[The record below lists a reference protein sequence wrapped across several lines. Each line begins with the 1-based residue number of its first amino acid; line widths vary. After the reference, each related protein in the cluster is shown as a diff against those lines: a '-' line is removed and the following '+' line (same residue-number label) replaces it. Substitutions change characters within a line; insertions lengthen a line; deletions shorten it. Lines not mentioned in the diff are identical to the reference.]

1 MTDPPGGS
9 TVAPRRA
16 SARYSDMM
24 LYEAARLYYLD
35 DATQAQIAARL
46 DTSRAT
52 VSRLLTEARAT
63 GIVHIEVHPPQF
75 TPDPALAVQ
84 CAKALGLQR
93 VWLGPSAQGA
103 PVGMALGPAV
113 QEALIAA
120 DLLPGDA
127 LLVSSGATLYEV
139 SQGEMPRLRGVTLAP
154 TVGGQDEPQAF
165 YQTNEITRQM
175 AVKAQGVPLFLYAPA
190 LPSPDLYEVLM
201 HDPSIQRVLEL
212 WKTAK
217 AALLGV
223 GSAPLSR
230 TSVPSVLP
238 RDKVT
243 LTDAVGDICSRP
255 FDVDG
260 QPVHFAGSERLL
272 AMQFEDLRRVPVAIA
287 VAADATKRVALFA
300 AARAGYFNQL
310 VTNPDTARLLIEDAR
325 SFRKA
330 GTLGEDS
337 STEHDLTAPTSE

>member
-1 MTDPPGGS
+1 MSTPPWGTAGAS
-9 TVAPRRA
+9 PRA
-16 SARYSDMM
+16 SARYSDVM
-24 LYEAARLYYLD
+24 LYEAARLYYVD

-52 VSRLLTEARAT
+52 VSRLLAEARAT
-63 GIVHIEVHPPQF
+63 GIVHIEIRPPQF
-75 TPDPALAVQ
+75 TPDPDLAVQ
-84 CAKALGLQR
+84 CAQALGLQR

-103 PVGMALGPAV
+103 PVGLALGPAV

-120 DLLPGDA
+120 DLHPGDA

-139 SQGEMPRLRGVTLAP
+139 SQGEIPRLPGVTLAP
-154 TVGGQDEPQAF
+154 TVGGQDEPEAF

-175 AVKAQGVPLFLYAPA
+175 AVKAHGVPLFLYAPA
-190 LPSPDLYEVLM
+190 LPSPDLYEVLIQG
-201 HDPSIQRVLEL
+201 PSIQRVLEL

-223 GSAPLSR
+223 GSAPLGR
-230 TSVPSVLP
+230 TLVPSVLP

-243 LTDAVGDICSRP
+243 LADAVGDICARP

-260 QPVHFAGSERLL
+260 QPVYFDGSERLL

-287 VAADATKRVALFA
+287 VAAGADKRVALFA

-310 VTNPDTARLLIEDAR
+310 VTNPETARLLIEEAEPR
-325 SFRKA
+325 STD
-330 GTLGEDS
+330 GDGLLSGS
-337 STEHDLTAPTSE
+337 